1 MGSVCVEE
9 RGEGLQFVRRTRT
22 ASASSSIW
30 PRSSKQSSED
40 DAVGLCWL
48 PARHP
53 PKGLGSAIAHD
64 EVQQHWIR
72 ASENDS
78 GNTAVP
84 PPILHKVWCPVSA
97 ASHFASEIRK
107 HHHHCSWL
115 ILFRIPFHEKEQ
127 CRVCVSSFKQI
138 IALIFCRKNNFKN
151 HI

>member
-1 MGSVCVEE
+1 MSLGRGPHAGVVSLEAKRSAGGVCV
-9 RGEGLQFVRRTRT
+9 RRKGGEGLQFVRRTRT

-30 PRSSKQSSED
+30 RRSSKQSSED

-48 PARHP
+48 PARPP
-53 PKGLGSAIAHD
+53 PKGLGSAIAHG

-97 ASHFASEIRK
+97 DSHFASEIRK
-107 HHHHCSWL
+107 CDL
-115 ILFRIPFHEKEQ
+115 
-127 CRVCVSSFKQI
+127 
-138 IALIFCRKNNFKN
+138 
-151 HI
+151 